1 MLIWC
6 DLVLP
11 SDYEMPRE
19 DNNYVGIA
27 KDFTCR
33 WKYENGIFEEEASK
47 QYGVAGHFVF
57 MDKSFLDGVPDEGEF
72 VRWLRD
78 TGKAFEPYPL
88 YHTKEYGLLADYNAI
103 ARPKCR
109 PFNRIRVEED
119 YIVKEAV
126 DEQGRQLAAKEVAWY
141 EKLKEK
147 KFENLPVIY
156 ETQPLK
162 MERIDGKN
170 IYEYHFDYK
179 QKQHI
184 LEQLVGCIKKIHAL
198 EDCPA
203 DRKSYYEAYIGKT
216 FDRLA
221 KVYDLVPFAHNE
233 NIIINGRK
241 CRNILL
247 YKEELERAVERF
259 MPERL
264 CLLHGDCTFSNIL
277 LREDAIPVMIDPR
290 GYFGY
295 TQYYGDPA
303 YDWVKLY
310 YSIVGNYDQFNL
322 KRFALN
328 IGESDVRLQ
337 IESNHWEDMEEDF
350 FRLLDVNRE
359 QIKIL
364 HAIIW
369 LSLTTYAWEDYD
381 SVCGAFYNGLLLLA
395 DTEIGR

>member
-1 MLIWC
+1 
-6 DLVLP
+6 
-11 SDYEMPRE
+11 
-19 DNNYVGIA
+19 
-27 KDFTCR
+27 
-33 WKYENGIFEEEASK
+33 
-47 QYGVAGHFVF
+47 
-57 MDKSFLDGVPDEGEF
+57 
-72 VRWLRD
+72 
-78 TGKAFEPYPL
+78 
-88 YHTKEYGLLADYNAI
+88 
-103 ARPKCR
+103 
-109 PFNRIRVEED
+109 
-119 YIVKEAV
+119 
-126 DEQGRQLAAKEVAWY
+126 
-141 EKLKEK
+141 
-147 KFENLPVIY
+147 
-156 ETQPLK
+156 
-162 MERIDGKN
+162 
-170 IYEYHFDYK
+170 
-179 QKQHI
+179 
-184 LEQLVGCIKKIHAL
+184 
-198 EDCPA
+198 
-203 DRKSYYEAYIGKT
+203 
-216 FDRLA
+216 
-221 KVYDLVPFAHNE
+221 
-233 NIIINGRK
+233 
-241 CRNILL
+241 
-247 YKEELERAVERF
+247 
-259 MPERL
+259 MPERF